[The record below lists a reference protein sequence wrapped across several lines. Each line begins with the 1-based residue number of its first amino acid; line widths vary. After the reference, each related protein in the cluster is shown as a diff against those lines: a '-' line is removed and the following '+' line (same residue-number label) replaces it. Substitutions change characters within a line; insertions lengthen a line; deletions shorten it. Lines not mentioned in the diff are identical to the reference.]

1 MYYRMCH
8 LKIQTVIQF
17 TSLTQDDGVGL
28 KETVKY
34 GYWFAVR
41 SLYESMLQYIGEQSF
56 LKCVTLY
63 IGLRISLPTP
73 WLSLYY

>member
-1 MYYRMCH
+1 MCH

-34 GYWFAVR
+34 GY
-41 SLYESMLQYIGEQSF
+41 
-56 LKCVTLY
+56 
-63 IGLRISLPTP
+63 
-73 WLSLYY
+73 

>member
-1 MYYRMCH
+1 MGRTASVTVRFYFFISCTFTQILTMYYRMCH

-34 GYWFAVR
+34 GY
-41 SLYESMLQYIGEQSF
+41 
-56 LKCVTLY
+56 
-63 IGLRISLPTP
+63 
-73 WLSLYY
+73 